1 MAQNSYDAWNAA
13 GTEYVSKREY
23 YGRILVDC
31 VAMVFPGQK
40 GSGQKPVPYDPQVHQ
55 GARPFTQIS
64 LQLDPLPEMN
74 LSYPIERNLSNFDAD
89 WNKITMPSIR
99 QVGYVTADGRCD
111 LHKFDKSYVKFEII
125 PGFRKNKDP
134 NKENYTTIKFTA
146 AYKSEAECRKAY
158 LEENGADAEFANA
171 ATSSTEQ
178 KADTSAA
185 MEFVKAVIKKSRED
199 GKDVGGILD
208 DVKKF
213 IADSGPLCAGLSIT
227 SPEVIEAINEPP
239 F

>member
-1 MAQNSYDAWNAA
+1 
-13 GTEYVSKREY
+13 
-23 YGRILVDC
+23 
-31 VAMVFPGQK
+31 
-40 GSGQKPVPYDPQVHQ
+40 
-55 GARPFTQIS
+55 
-64 LQLDPLPEMN
+64 
-74 LSYPIERNLSNFDAD
+74 
-89 WNKITMPSIR
+89 MPSIR
-99 QVGYVTADGRCD
+99 QVGYVTTDGRCD

-171 ATSSTEQ
+171 ATASTEQ

-185 MEFVKAVIKKSRED
+185 MEFVKAVIKKSRAD
-199 GKDVGGILD
+199 GKDDG
-208 DVKKF
+208 KKF
-213 IADSGPLCAGLSIT
+213 IADSGDLCAGLSIT
-227 SPEVIEAINEPP
+227 SPEVIDAINEPP

>member
-40 GSGQKPVPYDPQVHQ
+40 GSGQKPVPYDPQIHQ

-134 NKENYTTIKFTA
+134 NRENYTTMKFTA

-158 LEENGADAEFANA
+158 LEEYGGDAEYQAE
-171 ATSSTEQ
+171 TSTTTEQ
-178 KADTSAA
+178 VDTSTA
-185 MEFVKAVIKKSRED
+185 MPFIKAVIKESRGK

-213 IADSGPLCAGLSIT
+213 IADNKEVCAGLSIT
-227 SPEVIEAINEPP
+227 SPEVIDAINEPP

>member
-1 MAQNSYDAWNAA
+1 MNNQYDAWNAA

-31 VAMVFPGQK
+31 VAMVFPGAK
-40 GSGQKPVPYDPQVHQ
+40 GSGQKPVPYDPTVHTN
-55 GARPFTQIS
+55 ARPFTQIS

-74 LSYPIERNLSNFDAD
+74 LSYPIERNLSNFDQD

-99 QVGYVTADGRCD
+99 QVGFVTADGKCD
-111 LHKFDKSYVKFEII
+111 LRKFDKSYVKFEVI

-134 NKENYTTIKFTA
+134 QKENYTTIKFTG

-158 LEENGADAEFANA
+158 LEENGADAELGPV
-171 ATSSTEQ
+171 TPTEQ
-178 KADTSAA
+178 TDNSTA
-185 MEFVKAVIKKSRED
+185 MSFVKAVIKESRAT
-199 GKDVGGILD
+199 GNDVGGILD

-213 IADSGPLCAGLSIT
+213 ISDNKEVCGGLSIT
-227 SPEVIEAINEPP
+227 SPEVIDAINEPP